1 MAIFFAIFHYI
12 RLPQTDTKIFKKFAK
27 SIDKLKIL
35 WYNMY
40 IKELKMNTQLVE
52 LIHLQTNTKF
62 LLRLTTKNKSVDL
75 QEMWRFQWIWR
86 AMWYNFRFNFIDYHS
101 FNNYFYKRN
110 KNYDTFSIEIFQKIC

>member
-1 MAIFFAIFHYI
+1 
-12 RLPQTDTKIFKKFAK
+12 
-27 SIDKLKIL
+27 
-35 WYNMY
+35 MY

-86 AMWYNFRFNFIDYHS
+86 AMWHNFRFNFIDYHS